1 MGEKAVLA
9 STEAMLGMAVLA
21 QGRVEEADRLGR
33 RSARLATEGDLSA
46 QVLWRRVRA
55 VALAQQQRLRDAERL
70 ARDAVTLAER
80 TDYLNDHAGALED
93 LARVH
98 DASGDRDA
106 AQSAREAALDVYR
119 RKGNTVSSVR
129 LERALAGVAS

>member
-1 MGEKAVLA
+1 
-9 STEAMLGMAVLA
+9 
-21 QGRVEEADRLGR
+21 
-33 RSARLATEGDLSA
+33 
-46 QVLWRRVRA
+46 VLWRRVRA
-55 VALAQQQRLRDAERL
+55 VALAGQQRLRDAERL